1 MADLKFL
8 RACRANDRNFK
19 FTALSERSLRRQE
32 RQSPALT
39 LPGSQRT
46 KGIASNRAFSLRPS
60 FLAFFLLEQT
70 PGLSTPTRLRTATR
84 STGGWAFLLS
94 GLLPC
99 IDNAQRPRRFRLA
112 AQMIGTSNSPHQ
124 RATHGDCQMRCGAC
138 AMTARQN
145 EEAPGR
151 LSRRGRVVSRGTLG
165 GSNDDHAEIHR
176 REFRRNRGS
185 RCSKNDTGMERVTT
199 W

>member
-1 MADLKFL
+1 M
-8 RACRANDRNFK
+8 
-19 FTALSERSLRRQE
+19 SSLRRQE

-60 FLAFFLLEQT
+60 LSCFFLLEQT
-70 PGLSTPTRLRTATR
+70 PGLSTPTRLRTATQ

-112 AQMIGTSNSPHQ
+112 AQMIGTSNWPHQ
-124 RATHGDCQMRCGAC
+124 RATPGNCQMRCGAC
-138 AMTARQN
+138 ATGAQTVRQN

-151 LSRRGRVVSRGTLG
+151 LSRRGRVVFRGTLG

-185 RCSKNDTGMERVTT
+185 RCTKNDTGMERVTT